1 MPRLPILRPLVVSP
15 IVIALA
21 GALLLPVPAR
31 AQAVERVVY
40 ASALDSKTK
49 APVDELGVADL
60 RVTEDGRAREILS
73 VRPATSPMPVAIV
86 VDNQAAAQATIGDL
100 RNALT
105 AFVARLEG
113 VGPVAI
119 ITTADRP
126 TIIQDYTTDAAK
138 LRAAAQRIFA
148 QPDSG
153 ATLLDAIPEISRGL
167 ARREEDRAALV
178 VVTLE
183 LTEFS
188 TQHFSQ
194 VLDSLQKSG
203 AAMHAVVLQNQA
215 GSLQNDAAR
224 NRAVVLDRGVAESG
238 GVRVDVLT
246 SMSYAGALE
255 QVAGALRSQHRVTY
269 ARPQT
274 LIPPK
279 RVALASTRP
288 GLSITGTPARGQKER

>member
-1 MPRLPILRPLVVSP
+1 MPRLPNPRPLV
-15 IVIALA
+15 AA
-21 GALLLPVPAR
+21 ALLVVWVGVLACAQPAQ

-40 ASALDSKTK
+40 ASALDRSR
-49 APVDELGVADL
+49 APVDDL
-60 RVTEDGRAREILS
+60 AAGDIRITEDGRAREVLS
-73 VRPATSPMPVAIV
+73 VRPATSPMPVAII

-105 AFVARLEG
+105 AFVARLDG
-113 VGPVAI
+113 LGPVAI

-126 TIIQDYTTDAAK
+126 TIVQDYTTDAAK

-153 ATLLDAIPEISRGL
+153 ATLLDAIPEVSRGL
-167 ARREEDRAALV
+167 TRREEDRAAMV

-188 TQHFSQ
+188 TQHYAQ
-194 VLDSLQKSG
+194 VLDGLQQSG
-203 AAMHAVVLQNQA
+203 AALHAVVLRNQA
-215 GSLQNDAAR
+215 GSMQNDAAR

-255 QVAGALRSQHRVTY
+255 QVAGALRHQHRIVY
-269 ARPQT
+269 ARPQM

-279 RVALASTRP
+279 RVSIAAVRP
-288 GLSITGTPARGQKER
+288 GLSVTGTPARGQKER